1 MNLTDTFYK
10 IKLDI
15 SDYNL
20 LALNDIARMFIIQFV
35 VQILFFLRND
45 KVELFSIVF
54 IENTLFILVG
64 VFIYWIIFNNV
75 ILFPKISI
83 IAAKP
88 LSVKWQNTYEMLK
101 SDRS

>member
-35 VQILFFLRND
+35 VQILFFLKND

-64 VFIYWIIFNNV
+64 VFIYWIVFNNV
-75 ILFPKISI
+75 ILFTNKDTEKVTTDNYYQKIYT
-83 IAAKP
+83 K
-88 LSVKWQNTYEMLK
+88 LT
-101 SDRS
+101 

>member
-35 VQILFFLRND
+35 VQILFFLKND

-64 VFIYWIIFNNV
+64 VFIYWIVFNNV
-75 ILFPKISI
+75 ILFTNKDTEKVTMDNYYQKIYI
-83 IAAKP
+83 
-88 LSVKWQNTYEMLK
+88 LK
-101 SDRS
+101 Q

>member
-1 MNLTDTFYK
+1 MNLTDSFYK

-35 VQILFFLRND
+35 VQILFFLKND

-64 VFIYWIIFNNV
+64 VFIYWIVFNNV
-75 ILFPKISI
+75 ILFTNIDTEKVTMDNYYQKIYT
-83 IAAKP
+83 K
-88 LSVKWQNTYEMLK
+88 LT
-101 SDRS
+101 

>member
-1 MNLTDTFYK
+1 MNLTDSFYK

-35 VQILFFLRND
+35 VQILFFLKND

-64 VFIYWIIFNNV
+64 VFIYWIVFNNV
-75 ILFPKISI
+75 ILFTNKDTEKVTMDNYYQKIYT
-83 IAAKP
+83 K
-88 LSVKWQNTYEMLK
+88 LT
-101 SDRS
+101 